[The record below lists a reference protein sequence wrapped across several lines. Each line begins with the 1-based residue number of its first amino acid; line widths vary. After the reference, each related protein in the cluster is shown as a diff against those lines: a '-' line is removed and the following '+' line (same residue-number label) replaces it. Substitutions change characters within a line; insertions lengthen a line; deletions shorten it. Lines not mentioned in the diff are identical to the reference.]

1 MSLNYFIK
9 LAGTCTVVFLMTGCA
24 KTNIQKTS
32 EFDMSGM
39 PKPTTVLIYNFSI
52 DPQAVQQN
60 SSPLSRIAR
69 SFENDNET
77 VEKLKLGNEV
87 AEAMTKELTK
97 KILEMGLNPQ
107 RADQSSPIVPGSILI
122 TGQIVKIDEGNSI
135 RRNVIGFGAG
145 QSSLDATI
153 SVLAPSSSGNKE
165 LITFNAHGD
174 SGEKPGALVMGPAG
188 AAAGAGA
195 AATAAVNVA
204 KGAANA
210 YKSASATQAA
220 DMAEK
225 ISTELAR
232 YFAKEGWINSDLA
245 KK

>member
-9 LAGTCTVVFLMTGCA
+9 LAGICTVVFFMVACA

-32 EFDMSGM
+32 ELDMLGM
-39 PKPTTVLIYNFSI
+39 PKPTTVLIYNFSV

-60 SSPLSRIAR
+60 SSPLSKLVR

-87 AEAMTKELTK
+87 AEAMAKELTQ
-97 KILEMGLNPQ
+97 KILAMGLNPQ
-107 RADQSSPIVPGSILI
+107 RADQSSAVVPGSILI
-122 TGQIVKIDEGNSI
+122 TGQIIKIDEGNSI
-135 RRNVIGFGAG
+135 RRNVIGLGAG

-153 SVLAPSSSGNKE
+153 SVLAPSASGNKA
-165 LITFNAHGD
+165 LITFNAHAD
-174 SGEKPGALVMGPAG
+174 SGNKPGALVMGPAG

-195 AATAAVNVA
+195 AATVAVNA
-204 KGAANA
+204 AQGAANT
-210 YKSASATQAA
+210 YKSASSKQAS

-225 ISTELAR
+225 ISTELAQ
-232 YFAKEGWINSDLA
+232 YFAKEGWISSELA
-245 KK
+245 K